1 MLVLLFILQNYYK
14 WIRASVLVLLLLSRN
29 VGVTVC
35 FAVIVNEYECH
46 CWCYCY
52 FFSEFER
59 LCQFRCR
66 GMCVCHCWCY
76 YYYERMWVLQLV
88 LLSLLRNVKGTWVSL
103 LVVLLLLRN
112 VSVNVDVITVKKS
125 VRFTVGVT
133 RIAKECEYSTSCSGI
148 GWLLFLLPLYPWNMD
163 VAVTFEKC
171 WCHS

>member
-1 MLVLLFILQNYYK
+1 M
-14 WIRASVLVLLLLSRN
+14 LLLYSKN

-52 FFSEFER
+52 FLVNLSVCVSFVVRE
-59 LCQFRCR
+59 
-66 GMCVCHCWCY
+66 CVCHCWCY
-76 YYYERMWVLQLV
+76 YYHERMWVLQLV

-148 GWLLFLLPLYPWNMD
+148 WWLLLLLPLYPWNMD
-163 VAVTFEKC
+163 VAVTFERC
-171 WCHS
+171 WCTVNV